1 LAKESDTVG
10 IIDADTHI
18 DETDATWEYMRESD
32 LPYKPTTTFPTN
44 PDPKLPPARYWVIDG
59 KRQVRFVRSDK
70 DSGTVVE
77 SRELLDINVRLKH
90 MDELGTDIQV
100 IYPTLFLMEATEKP
114 EVSTAM
120 RRSYNRWLADRCS
133 KSSGRLRWVCMPP
146 VQNIDQTDSELR
158 WAKENGACGVLKK
171 GDREAGKYPADPYF
185 EPLYAAAEKY
195 DLPICI
201 HTGSGIP
208 DFSPA
213 REFSHGQFMRTKAG
227 VINGVIGLIVHN
239 IPKKFPKLRIGCIE
253 AGSMWAP
260 FVAYDLRR
268 QQFRQQGRETAGVLG
283 IPELDITSN
292 VFKDNRIYITCQVDE
307 DLPYILKTVG
317 EDNLMV
323 GSDYTHRDP
332 SMELEFRKELEKRA
346 AKGDIPQRSIQ
357 KILYDNP
364 KAFYGI

>member
-1 LAKESDTVG
+1 VG

-32 LPYKPTTTFPTN
+32 LPYKPTTAYPAN

-59 KRQVRFVRSDK
+59 RRQVRFVRSDK

-77 SRELLDINVRLKH
+77 SRELLDIDVRLKH
-90 MDELGTDIQV
+90 MDALGTDIQV
-100 IYPTLFLMEATEKP
+100 IYPTLFLMEATEKA

-133 KSSGRLRWVCMPP
+133 KSGGRLRWVCMPP
-146 VQNIDQTDSELR
+146 VQNIDEMDSELS

-171 GDREAGKYPADPYF
+171 GDREASKYPADPYF
-185 EPLYAAAEKY
+185 DLLYTAAEKY
-195 DLPICI
+195 DLPVCF

-227 VINGVIGLIVHN
+227 VINAVISLVVHN
-239 IPKKFPKLRIGCIE
+239 IPKRFPKLRIGCIE

-260 FVAYDLRR
+260 FVAYDLGR
-268 QQFRQQGRETAGVLG
+268 QQLRQQGRETAGVLG
-283 IPELDITSN
+283 IPELNITGN
-292 VFKDNRIYITCQVDE
+292 IFKDNRIYITVQVDE

-346 AKGDIPQRSIQ
+346 AKGDIPERAIQ